1 MECTFPNLCQ
11 PDETVLEWYDLNA
24 VYAKFKLT
32 PFSAFYRDMKTAV
45 RCIHRYTRSCW
56 SFDRHRHFD
65 KMFRNTARMVHEL
78 CTNEHYQTGNFPP
91 ETFFFS
97 ALGLIVNVIFYSLL
111 KTFCLYVD
119 RSYRSHCLSEEI
131 HQGYGKIAI
140 QRARTVS
147 WSNLKKKERSIRWKN
162 QKSVLVS
169 YVILEAIISTSLN
182 NWKSKLWLNLL
193 LS

>member
-1 MECTFPNLCQ
+1 MQNLNLLLFLRFTGIWKRLSDAYTAT
-11 PDETVLEWYDLNA
+11 PDPVGVSIVTG
-24 VYAKFKLT
+24 T
-32 PFSAFYRDMKTAV
+32 SI
-45 RCIHRYTRSCW
+45 RCSGTQRGW
-56 SFDRHRHFD
+56 
-65 KMFRNTARMVHEL
+65 
-78 CTNEHYQTGNFPP
+78 CTNYARTNITKQVISSLKLI
-91 ETFFFS
+91 FFF

-119 RSYRSHCLSEEI
+119 RSYRSHCLSQEI

-182 NWKSKLWLNLL
+182 NWKSK
-193 LS
+193 